1 MSVSVTMAFKG
12 TVLYAMV
19 RAQILPG
26 QINPKGSSSV
36 QTKARQQ
43 YDAPANKNEW
53 MNTYVNVSK
62 SSSRPQVAY

>member
-26 QINPKGSSSV
+26 QIKPRDQGSV
-36 QTKARQQ
+36 QTKARHQ
-43 YDAPANKNEW
+43 YDAPANKNE
-53 MNTYVNVSK
+53 
-62 SSSRPQVAY
+62 

>member
-26 QINPKGSSSV
+26 QIKPRDQVQFDLKHGSSTTFKLYSYYKHPRIR
-36 QTKARQQ
+36 T
-43 YDAPANKNEW
+43 NE
-53 MNTYVNVSK
+53 
-62 SSSRPQVAY
+62 